1 MTTVTEL
8 LGNPESVG
16 VWNLVPERSRIT
28 FRNKTMWGA
37 LKVHGV
43 FTEFGG
49 DGEITDTGRVFGRV
63 DIKAASLNTKL
74 RKRDED
80 LRGPAFLDVEKYP
93 DIGVV
98 ATSAEPK
105 GGDTVDV
112 RADLTVQGHTAPMPL
127 RANVQM
133 LDDGVVRVTAQTTVN
148 RKDWGVTGNL
158 LGMVGDKTA
167 LFADL
172 VFRRAAS

>member
-1 MTTVTEL
+1 MY
-8 LGNPESVG
+8 
-16 VWNLVPERSRIT
+16 
-28 FRNKTMWGA
+28 
-37 LKVHGV
+37 
-43 FTEFGG
+43 
-49 DGEITDTGRVFGRV
+49 GRV
-63 DIKAASLNTKL
+63 DVKAASLNTKL

-80 LRGPAFLDVEKYP
+80 LRGPAFLDVQKYP

-112 RADLTVQGHTAPMPL
+112 RADLTVKGHTAPMPL
-127 RANVQM
+127 RTNVQV
-133 LDDGVVRVTAQTTVN
+133 LDDGAVRITAQTTVN
-148 RKDWGVTGNL
+148 RKDWGVTGNM

-167 LFADL
+167 LRADL

>member
-1 MTTVTEL
+1 MTTVPEL

-16 VWNLVPERSRIT
+16 VWDLVPERSRIT

-37 LKVHGV
+37 FRVHGV
-43 FTEFGG
+43 FTELCG
-49 DGEITDTGRVFGRV
+49 DGQISDTGRVYGRV
-63 DIKAASLNTKL
+63 DVKATSLNTKL
-74 RKRDED
+74 RRRDED
-80 LRGPAFLDVEKYP
+80 LRGPAFLDVQKYP

-98 ATSAEPK
+98 ATSVEPT

-112 RADLTVQGHTAPMPL
+112 RADLTVKGHTAPMPL
-127 RANVQM
+127 RTNVQV
-133 LDDGVVRVTAQTTVN
+133 LDDGAVRITAQTTVN
-148 RKDWGVTGNL
+148 RKDWGVTGNM

-167 LFADL
+167 LRADL